1 MARLY
6 AKLEV
11 MQKYSLLLVA
21 FFLTIGFSFL
31 AWPETTGLCSLS
43 SYFCE
48 NFSFFW
54 RFAVFAGIFFSTGS
68 LLTTFF
74 LKEKLSWLIFTVGF
88 AFLSAFLILL
98 NQDLPL
104 GGVLFPPLYVVLALG
119 IIYLTGTFGFIFF
132 NKRK

>member
-1 MARLY
+1 
-6 AKLEV
+6 
-11 MQKYSLLLVA
+11 MQKYFLLLTA
-21 FFLTIGFSFL
+21 IFLTIGFSFL

-54 RFAVFAGIFFSTGS
+54 RFAVFAGIFFGLGS

-74 LKEKLSWLIFTVGF
+74 LKKKLPWLIFTLGF
-88 AFLSAFLILL
+88 VLLSAFLILL

-119 IIYLTGTFGFIFF
+119 IIYLITTLGFILFS
-132 NKRK
+132 KK